1 MTLETITNEV
11 HRDLGMK
18 AKSRRFIS
26 QRKASKTDFNKAKV
40 CFADNLVSV
49 HEFPYNFDLSDNLK
63 LPEIEAPKYTPL
75 VFRDPYAK
83 PSKRKKA
90 GKFEDMFISDS
101 VKLPFIK
108 RKSSVKGLDAKKVAR
123 KVASKTRKETTES
136 LVLNERNETK
146 ANTGTSEKLQDGQD
160 GNTLHFKYSDFI
172 RRKMDRSTISKDTR
186 FIKK

>member
-1 MTLETITNEV
+1 MTLEMITNGV
-11 HRDLGMK
+11 HRDVRMK
-18 AKSRRFIS
+18 SKSRQFSS

-49 HEFPYNFDLSDNLK
+49 HEFPYNFHFSDNLK

-83 PSKRKKA
+83 QLKRKKA

-101 VKLPFIK
+101 VKFPFLK

-123 KVASKTRKETTES
+123 KVASKKSKESTES
-136 LVLNERNETK
+136 LALNERNETK
-146 ANTGTSEKLQDGQD
+146 ANPGTSEELQDGQD

-172 RRKMDRSTISKDTR
+172 
-186 FIKK
+186 